1 MNRNAWG
8 RTKLDK
14 AREMAGKV
22 YDIVADKK
30 HYLRD

>member
-8 RTKLDK
+8 RTKLDE
-14 AREMAGKV
+14 AREMGKV
-22 YDIVADKK
+22 YQNSADKK